1 MSSTWEYFKFRV
13 AEDDINRSFAHCVL
27 CLESGQKK
35 RGAIKYCG
43 GTYNLT
49 NHLKSWHKTEF
60 KLVTENQVVSKL
72 VQSETILDH
81 LKSKSIVWPKTSEK
95 WKKLTMS
102 LAKWFCKNS
111 RSTAMVEDEGF
122 AAFMALACPSYELP
136 SRKTLSKYIE
146 ELYQKD
152 HKRVKSSRRTSSS
165 AQSPLMVARPRTPPL
180 SRFLPL
186 FHTKSSK
193 SSFPSPHDCDCDQR
207 PPPQNHH
214 SHLCHCRTPMFIT
227 SIKT

>member
-1 MSSTWEYFKFRV
+1 MTENFVDAKTVLGNSKSSTWKYFKFRV
-13 AEDDINRSFAHCVL
+13 ADDDIDRSFAHCVL

-43 GTYNLT
+43 GTTNLT

-60 KLVTENQVVSKL
+60 KLVTDNQVVSKL

-81 LKSKSIVWPKTSEK
+81 FKSKSIMWPKSSEK

-146 ELYQKD
+146 ELYQKE
-152 HKRVKSSRRTSSS
+152 HKKIKSSLEDVEFCAITTDGGTSSNATS
-165 AQSPLMVARPRTPPL
+165 FQVLTSL
-180 SRFLPL
+180 SHQIIKVIFSL
-186 FHTKSSK
+186 SS
-193 SSFPSPHDCDCDQR
+193 
-207 PPPQNHH
+207 
-214 SHLCHCRTPMFIT
+214 
-227 SIKT
+227 

>member
-1 MSSTWEYFKFRV
+1 M
-13 AEDDINRSFAHCVL
+13 AEDDIDRSFAHSVL

-43 GTYNLT
+43 GTTNLT

-81 LKSKSIVWPKTSEK
+81 FKSKSIMWPKSSEK

-122 AAFMALACPSYELP
+122 AAFMALACPSYQLP

-146 ELYQKD
+146 ELYQKE
-152 HKRVKSSRRTSSS
+152 HKKIKSSLEDVEFCAITTDGGSTCVCLAPVRR
-165 AQSPLMVARPRTPPL
+165 LRG
-180 SRFLPL
+180 
-186 FHTKSSK
+186 
-193 SSFPSPHDCDCDQR
+193 C
-207 PPPQNHH
+207 
-214 SHLCHCRTPMFIT
+214 SHEWGGC
-227 SIKT
+227 

>member
-1 MSSTWEYFKFRV
+1 MTENFVDAKTVLGSSKSSTCKYFKFRV
-13 AEDDINRSFAHCVL
+13 ADDDIDRSFAHCVL

-35 RGAIKYCG
+35 RDNKVLWWY
-43 GTYNLT
+43 
-49 NHLKSWHKTEF
+49 HKSHKPPKSWHKTEF

-81 LKSKSIVWPKTSEK
+81 FKSKSIMWPKSSEK

-146 ELYQKD
+146 ALYQKE
-152 HKRVKSSRRTSSS
+152 HKKIKSSLEDVEFCAITTDGGSTCVCLAPVRR
-165 AQSPLMVARPRTPPL
+165 LRG
-180 SRFLPL
+180 
-186 FHTKSSK
+186 
-193 SSFPSPHDCDCDQR
+193 C
-207 PPPQNHH
+207 
-214 SHLCHCRTPMFIT
+214 SHGWGGC
-227 SIKT
+227 

>member
-1 MSSTWEYFKFRV
+1 MTENFVDAKTVLGNSKSSTWKYFKFR
-13 AEDDINRSFAHCVL
+13 
-27 CLESGQKK
+27 G
-35 RGAIKYCG
+35 GAIKYCG
-43 GTYNLT
+43 GTTNLT

-81 LKSKSIVWPKTSEK
+81 FKSKSIMWPKSSEK

-122 AAFMALACPSYELP
+122 AAFMALDCPSYQLP

-146 ELYQKD
+146 ELYQKE
-152 HKRVKSSRRTSSS
+152 HKKIKSSLEDVEFCAITTDGGSTCVCLAPVRR
-165 AQSPLMVARPRTPPL
+165 LRG
-180 SRFLPL
+180 
-186 FHTKSSK
+186 
-193 SSFPSPHDCDCDQR
+193 C
-207 PPPQNHH
+207 
-214 SHLCHCRTPMFIT
+214 SHGWGGC
-227 SIKT
+227 